1 MGLARQKEFQEEI
14 KRNSFLTISTNKP
27 TLPSAMISKDQYWNL
42 HWKGGR
48 KPASPK
54 DSGSIGYYLIALL
67 NDRAAPTKRGIK
79 FVSRCRNIIIKQ
91 SSVLFKQEILA
102 VLEVYEFFWIF
113 LGRTKGKYLHETGKQ
128 NSIF

>member
-67 NDRAAPTKRGIK
+67 NDRAAPIKRGIK
-79 FVSRCRNIIIKQ
+79 FVSRCGNIIIKQ
-91 SSVLFKQEILA
+91 SSVLFKQEILQKRSSQN
-102 VLEVYEFFWIF
+102 F
-113 LGRTKGKYLHETGKQ
+113 LTSAFLSISSTPSKYDASTPCQ
-128 NSIF
+128 